1 MLFKGTAK
9 RPTAREIAI
18 AIERIGGIFNASTGQ
33 EESTYWAKVTQPHPD
48 MASDVL
54 GEGMSS
60 RLFTG
65 IREKRGLAY
74 SVNSYISALYDTG
87 VVGV

>member
-33 EESTYWAKVTQPHPD
+33 EESTYWAKVTQPHLD
-48 MASDVL
+48 IAIDVAPAQRRA
-54 GEGMSS
+54 G
-60 RLFTG
+60 
-65 IREKRGLAY
+65 RGHEL
-74 SVNSYISALYDTG
+74 SAFHRHQGKARPGL
-87 VVGV
+87 